1 MVVISSYFCNYFDCI
16 TNHFWRFFCCN
27 SFYIFNILKVKWI
40 KKHKEIL
47 LQILVFTCIGFLFHK
62 TWMLYYAGLLVIIL
76 PFSQISES
84 YIYLI
89 NRIIN
94 QVGVVIKTILF
105 TLLFIFIMI
114 PIGFILRIKKKE
126 NEENYVIINK
136 TTDKSSF
143 LKMW

>member
-1 MVVISSYFCNYFDCI
+1 M
-16 TNHFWRFFCCN
+16 H
-27 SFYIFNILKVKWI
+27 WI

-47 LQILVFTCIGFLFHK
+47 LQILVFTSIGFLFHK

-84 YIYLI
+84 YIYLL